1 MNMCDN
7 KWIVTSLF
15 CMGKKKHKH
24 HKPVHR
30 RLNPFDDIHNKFF
43 VRANTVLAIM
53 TLVSVATVAL
63 ETVQSLQRYNLI
75 FTVVE
80 WTAVVLFSAEY
91 IARLYLTTKP
101 LRYIFSFFG
110 IIDLV
115 AILPSIFGLA
125 NLTFLKS
132 ARTIR
137 IIRLLR
143 MMRLAKFSR
152 AKDKQ
157 KVTGSLYK
165 INLQIYFITLSL
177 AVLVI
182 GSMFYLFENV
192 PESKDIPSG
201 MYWALKSILGG
212 FPYPQPESL
221 GGIIAL
227 VLARFT
233 SMILL
238 GMMLGLVGMMI
249 RKLLIG
255 SESDK

>member
-1 MNMCDN
+1 M
-7 KWIVTSLF
+7 
-15 CMGKKKHKH
+15 KKKHK
-24 HKPVHR
+24 KLPQKETGT
-30 RLNPFDDIHNKFF
+30 NPFDNLHNKHFAF
-43 VRANTVLAIM
+43 ANKVLAVM
-53 TLVSVATVAL
+53 TLVSVAAVAI
-63 ETVQSLQRYNLI
+63 ETVESLQHYNWL
-75 FTVVE
+75 FTIIE
-80 WTAVVLFSAEY
+80 WVAVALFSAEY
-91 IARLYLTTKP
+91 ITRLYLSPKR
-101 LRYIFSFFG
+101 LGYVFSFFG
-110 IIDLV
+110 IIDLI
-115 AILPSIFGLA
+115 AILPSLFGLA

-143 MMRLAKFSR
+143 MLRLAKFTR
-152 AKDKQ
+152 MKDKDRAASS
-157 KVTGSLYK
+157 VYK
-165 INLQIYFITLSL
+165 INLEIYFITLTL
-177 AVLVI
+177 AVLLI
-182 GSMFYLFENV
+182 GSTFYLFESHAEARN
-192 PESKDIPSG
+192 IPSG

-212 FPYPQPESL
+212 FPYPQPETL